1 VTVEVVKQINPK
13 PYFGGYRNNRTGQA
27 YHHAFTQ
34 TDQVAN
40 YHAEKLE
47 RQVQTYEYQSKS
59 TCMMRE
65 MGVQMEVGLG
75 QECEKTGL
83 YIDCRNDKIIKPNKE
98 YFSSQMWAKEREET
112 TLYIQCRVRAWFA
125 RKRAYELRKRRD
137 DKESELQQ
145 KQDELQ

>member
-1 VTVEVVKQINPK
+1 
-13 PYFGGYRNNRTGQA
+13 
-27 YHHAFTQ
+27 
-34 TDQVAN
+34 VAN

-59 TCMMRE
+59 TNMMRE
-65 MGVQMEVGLG
+65 MGCQMEVGFG

-83 YIDCRNDKIIKPNKE
+83 YLDCRNDKIIKPNRE

-125 RKRAYELRKRRD
+125 RRRAYQLRKRRD
-137 DKESELQQ
+137 DKDQELQE
-145 KQDELQ
+145 KQDDLK